1 MALRSLGSRFLPRR
15 PPQQGHFYPLV
26 EGRNGSDRV
35 LFDLWSSHRRTAKA
49 RDALLAASAV
59 EGLSWLTAA
68 ARLSQETLSAAGRRF
83 LNAILTRFK
92 GLSAWQGRLLQA
104 QY

>member
-1 MALRSLGSRFLPRR
+1 MTLRSLGCRSLPRR
-15 PPQQGHFYPLV
+15 PPQQGHFTLV
-26 EGRNGSDRV
+26 QGRNGSDRV
-35 LFDLWSSHRRTAKA
+35 LFDLSSHRRTAGA
-49 RDALLAASAV
+49 TDALLAASAV